1 VDQEAERVKPYY
13 ERDGIT
19 IYHGD
24 CMEILPSVGPV
35 DMIAVDPP
43 YGGAIDEDWDKQWRN
58 DEEFLTWIEARSSE
72 WHAALRA
79 NGSLYCFASASMAAR
94 VSHRIGIR
102 MNVLADIVWLKPGS
116 RGHKARKEDLRN
128 YFPETE
134 RIIFAEHYGAD
145 NIAKGEA
152 GYVAKCDELRGFVFE
167 PLRAYLAGEWERAGL
182 SRQDANDATG
192 TQMSGHYFSRI
203 QWTLPTAKHYAALQ
217 ARANA
222 TGGGFLSRDYGFL
235 SREYEEL
242 RREYEELSR
251 EYEELRRE
259 YEELRRPFRM
269 RDGMQWSDVW
279 QFGVPLGS
287 VRLNH
292 PCQKPIALVSQVV
305 RVSSRPGDMVL
316 DPFMGSGTTLV
327 AAKLEGRRAIGIEI
341 EERYCE
347 IAAKRLAQGVL
358 DFSETAS

>member
-1 VDQEAERVKPYY
+1 VKPYY

-24 CMEILPSVGPV
+24 CIEILPSVGPV

-102 MNVLADIVWLKPGS
+102 MNVLADIVWLKRGS

-128 YFPETE
+128 YYPETE

-167 PLRAYLAGEWERAGL
+167 PLRAYLVGEWERAGL
-182 SRQDANDATG
+182 SWQDANDATG
-192 TQMSGHYFSRI
+192 THMSGHYFSRI

-222 TGGGFLSRDYGFL
+222 TGGGFLSREYGFL
-235 SREYEEL
+235 RREYEEL
-242 RREYEELSR
+242 RREYEDR
-251 EYEELRRE
+251 
-259 YEELRRPFRM
+259 RRPFSLTRN
-269 RDGMQWSDVW
+269 DQLGDVW
-279 QFGVPLGS
+279 RFGVPLGS